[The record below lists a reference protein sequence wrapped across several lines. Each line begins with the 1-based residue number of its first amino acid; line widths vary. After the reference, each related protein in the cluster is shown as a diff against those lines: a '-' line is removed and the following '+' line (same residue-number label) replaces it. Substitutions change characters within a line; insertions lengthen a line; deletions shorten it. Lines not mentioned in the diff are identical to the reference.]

1 MTTERDIH
9 NQLVYARDKGLA
21 EGLEKG
27 RVEGR
32 EEGLLLM
39 AEQLRKAGMS
49 EDEVRRIIGS
59 VHP

>member
-27 RVEGR
+27 R
-32 EEGLLLM
+32 EEGINLM